1 MPGPLA
7 PPRPGH
13 LHGQGPCAQHC
24 VRLLGT
30 SHVGSQDAH
39 SPGLTLRW
47 GWGITVAPGVKNTR
61 AQQQSWEAQTR
72 GALTPPEK
80 SEGLSGA
87 ADLRGELGPPSRERK
102 FCEGP
107 ASAVRP
113 ACVLAIYQDERP
125 RTRGRSVGGQ
135 RGWGLGAPVRS
146 LVTKFTFSL
155 YFTRRRNEGV

>member
-1 MPGPLA
+1 MPGPLT

-39 SPGLTLRW
+39 SPGLTHWW
-47 GWGITVAPGVKNTR
+47 GWGVNVVRGVKNTR

-87 ADLRGELGPPSRERK
+87 ADLRGKLGPLSRERK
-102 FCEGP
+102 
-107 ASAVRP
+107 SAKVQQVRP
-113 ACVLAIYQDERP
+113 DLPVSSIY
-125 RTRGRSVGGQ
+125 TKTSGH
-135 RGWGLGAPVRS
+135 GLGGGVWGGSEAGGSGTREKFGNKIYIF
-146 LVTKFTFSL
+146 LVL
-155 YFTRRRNEGV
+155 